1 MNKIKIYVLS
11 IPICLVFVAI
21 AVMVVA
27 VAALSLSISN
37 VNAIVANNTDFSIDI
52 PDNWTYE
59 EGVLNSSVT
68 LTPNEFGVL
77 LLNHSKPLSEK
88 MKDEGAF
95 ASFEQERNFPIKNAD
110 FDVYVNYKID
120 RQDGM
125 NVTSKENVTLDNEAA
140 VKIQGDGIK
149 SFSGIKFVE
158 YMLMHNE
165 QPYFIAYM
173 ANVKDFEKYLPEF
186 EQIVKSLKFVD

>member
-52 PDNWTYE
+52 PDNWAYE
-59 EGVLNSSVT
+59 QGIFPVVA
-68 LTPNEFGVL
+68 LTPNEYGVL
-77 LLNHSKPLSEK
+77 LVNHSKPLTEK

-95 ASFEQERNFPIKNAD
+95 VSFEQERNFPIKNAD

-173 ANVKDFEKYLPEF
+173 ANVKD
-186 EQIVKSLKFVD
+186 LKIFTRV

>member
-52 PDNWTYE
+52 PDNWAYE
-59 EGVLNSSVT
+59 QGIFLVVA
-68 LTPNEFGVL
+68 LTPNEYGVL
-77 LLNHSKPLSEK
+77 LVNHSKPLSEK

>member
-11 IPICLVFVAI
+11 IPICIVFVAI
-21 AVMVVA
+21 GVMFV
-27 VAALSLSISN
+27 ALSLSISS
-37 VNAIVANNTDFSIDI
+37 VNALVINNTDFSIDV
-52 PDNWTYE
+52 PNNWAYE
-59 EGVLNSSVT
+59 QGIFSVVA
-68 LTPNEFGVL
+68 LTPSEFGVL
-77 LLNHSKPLSEK
+77 LVNHSKPLNET
-88 MKDEGAF
+88 MRDEGAF
-95 ASFEQERNFPIKNAD
+95 ASFEQERNFPIKNAGLD
-110 FDVYVNYKID
+110 AYVKYMID

-140 VKIQGDGIK
+140 VEIQGDGLK
-149 SFSGIKFVE
+149 SFSGIKFVQ

-165 QPYFIAYM
+165 QPYFLAYM

>member
-1 MNKIKIYVLS
+1 MNNIKIYVLS
-11 IPICLVFVAI
+11 IPICLVIVAI
-21 AVMVVA
+21 AVMLVA

-37 VNAIVANNTDFSIDI
+37 VNAIVVNNTDFSIDI

-59 EGVLNSSVT
+59 QGIFSVIA

-77 LLNHSKPLSEK
+77 LVNHSKPLSEK

-95 ASFEQERNFPIKNAD
+95 ASFEQERNFPIKNAG
-110 FDVYVNYKID
+110 FDVYVKYKID
-120 RQDGM
+120 RQDGI
-125 NVTSKENVTLDNEAA
+125 NVTSKENVTLDNEPA
-140 VKIQGDGIK
+140 VKIHGDGLK

-165 QPYFIAYM
+165 QPYSIAYM

-186 EQIVKSLKFVD
+186 EEIVKSLKFVD

>member
-21 AVMVVA
+21 AVMLVA

-52 PDNWTYE
+52 PDNWAYE
-59 EGVLNSSVT
+59 QGIFSVVA
-68 LTPNEFGVL
+68 LTPNEYGVL
-77 LLNHSKPLSEK
+77 LVNHSKPLSEK

-173 ANVKDFEKYLPEF
+173 ANVKDFEKYSPEF

>member
-1 MNKIKIYVLS
+1 LNKIKIYVLS

-52 PDNWTYE
+52 PDNWAYE
-59 EGVLNSSVT
+59 QGIFPVVA
-68 LTPNEFGVL
+68 LTPNEYGVL
-77 LLNHSKPLSEK
+77 LVNHSKPLSEK

-95 ASFEQERNFPIKNAD
+95 ASFEQERKFPIKNVD
-110 FDVYVNYKID
+110 FDVYVNYNID
-120 RQDGM
+120 KQDGM